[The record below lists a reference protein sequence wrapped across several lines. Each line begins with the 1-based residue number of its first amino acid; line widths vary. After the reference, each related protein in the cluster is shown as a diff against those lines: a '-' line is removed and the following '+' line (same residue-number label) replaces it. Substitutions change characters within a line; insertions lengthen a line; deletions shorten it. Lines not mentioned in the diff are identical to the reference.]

1 MIEIRNI
8 NKYFKKNHVLKDI
21 NLKVEK
27 GETVALI
34 GPSGSGKS
42 TLLRCINL
50 LEKPTSGEIIL
61 DDIHVEAHALTKKC
75 IHRVHQNT
83 AMVFQNY
90 NLFANKTALE
100 NIAEALLVVFK
111 MSKKEAY
118 EKSQQLLEKV
128 DLLDRANHY
137 PSGLSGG
144 QQQRVAIARALA
156 INPKVILFD
165 EPTSALDP
173 ELVEEVLQVIKNVS
187 QEKVTMMIVT
197 HELDFAREVADRIVF
212 MSDGIVVE
220 ENTAREFFQN
230 PQKERTKQFLEKYRK
245 EPIYYI

>member
-1 MIEIRNI
+1 MIEIKNL
-8 NKYFKKNHVLKDI
+8 NKHFKKNHVLKDI
-21 NLKVEK
+21 NLKVEM

-50 LEKPTSGEIIL
+50 LEKPSSGQIIL
-61 DDIHVEAHALTKKC
+61 DDIVVNANALTKNC

-83 AMVFQNY
+83 GMVFQNY
-90 NLFANKTALE
+90 NLFANKTAIE
-100 NIAEALLVVFK
+100 NIAEALMVV
-111 MSKKEAY
+111 KKETRQAAF
-118 EKSQQLLEKV
+118 ERSRELLEKV
-128 DLLDRANHY
+128 GLSNRADHY

-173 ELVEEVLQVIKNVS
+173 ELVEEVLQVIKNVAK
-187 QEKVTMMIVT
+187 EKVTMIIVT
-197 HELDFAREVADRIVF
+197 HELEFARDVADKIVF
-212 MSDGIVVE
+212 IADGVIVE
-220 ENTAREFFQN
+220 ENNSKEFFQN
-230 PQKERTKQFLEKYRK
+230 PQKERTKQFLEKFRK
-245 EPIYYI
+245 EPSYYI